1 MHEQI
6 QECFQNFDNY
16 LLQLHQRK
24 TKTQQAVYQEELK
37 IVRMLN
43 DLIVSSEFDRREGQL
58 VTKLDKLRDIKV
70 VIKIRFEN

>member
-1 MHEQI
+1 LHEQI